1 MNEREKEELR
11 DLKNRVNRLQYDF
24 DKLKN
29 AILFLPEIGDK
40 VQKGMW
46 SGLFQTGNTTQGN
59 HPREN
64 LNPKHYVKQRKGVD
78 S

>member
-40 VQKGMW
+40 VQKGM
-46 SGLFQTGNTTQGN
+46 GL
-59 HPREN
+59 
-64 LNPKHYVKQRKGVD
+64 
-78 S
+78 

>member
-29 AILFLPEIGDK
+29 AILLHPEIGDRI
-40 VQKGMW
+40 QKSMW
-46 SGLFQTGNTTQGN
+46 S
-59 HPREN
+59 
-64 LNPKHYVKQRKGVD
+64 
-78 S
+78 